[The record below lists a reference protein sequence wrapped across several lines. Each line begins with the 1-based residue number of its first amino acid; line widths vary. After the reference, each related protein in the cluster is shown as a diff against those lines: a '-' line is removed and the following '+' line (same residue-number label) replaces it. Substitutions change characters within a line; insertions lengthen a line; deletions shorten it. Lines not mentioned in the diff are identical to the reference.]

1 MKEKPVLDLHKWFNP
16 KHYNRLWNVGPPG
29 ALLTGIV
36 VYIMLRA
43 DIIFDFRLIG
53 ISDFWLNLLMFL
65 TFLEGIIILF
75 WILFSL
81 PPKER
86 GIKLSKRGIYAFIR
100 HPVYTVIM
108 FHFPIF
114 YFLLFRSFGGLLVVP
129 VIYLF
134 WTKIIVRE
142 EEYLVGI
149 FGQDYVDYMREVP
162 RFIPWR

>member
-1 MKEKPVLDLHKWFNP
+1 MLDIHRWFDP

-29 ALLTGIV
+29 ALLNGNNGLCYTESRYRFSFSQNVGI
-36 VYIMLRA
+36 A
-43 DIIFDFRLIG
+43 
-53 ISDFWLNLLMFL
+53 DFWLNLLIFL
-65 TFLEGIIILF
+65 TFLEGVVILF

-100 HPVYTVIM
+100 HPVYTVII
-108 FHFPIF
+108 FHFPIL
-114 YFLLFRSFGGLLVVP
+114 YFLFFRSFGGLLMVP
-129 VIYLF
+129 AIYLF
-134 WTKIIVRE
+134 WKKIIVRE

-162 RFIPWR
+162 RFIPWK

>member
-1 MKEKPVLDLHKWFNP
+1 MLDLHKWFNP

-29 ALLTGIV
+29 ALLTGMM
-36 VYIMLRA
+36 VYTMLRA

-75 WILFSL
+75 WILFMDANSYIFQ
-81 PPKER
+81 KE
-86 GIKLSKRGIYAFIR
+86 LNAFIR

-108 FHFPIF
+108 FHFPVF
-114 YFLLFRSFGGLLVVP
+114 YFLLFRSFGGLLIVP

>member
-1 MKEKPVLDLHKWFNP
+1 MLDIHRWFDP

-29 ALLTGIV
+29 ALLTGIM
-36 VYIMLRA
+36 VYVILRVDTA
-43 DIIFDFRLIG
+43 LNLPKVG
-53 ISDFWLNLLMFL
+53 IADFWLNLLIFL
-65 TFLEGIIILF
+65 TFLEGVVILF

-100 HPVYTVIM
+100 HPVYTVII
-108 FHFPIF
+108 FHFPIL
-114 YFLLFRSFGGLLVVP
+114 YFLFFRSFGGLLMVP
-129 VIYLF
+129 AIYLF
-134 WTKIIVRE
+134 WKKIIVRE

-162 RFIPWR
+162 RFIPWK